1 MDAQTR
7 SMLALILRYLVTTIQ
22 AILRND
28 HKMARDELNSAI
40 KLLNRFEDQSLE

>member
-7 SMLALILRYLVTTIQ
+7 SMLALILRYLITTLQ

-28 HKMARDELNSAI
+28 REMALEELTSAR
-40 KLLNRFEDQSLE
+40 KFLNRFEDPFL